1 MLGLDGATRAAQRE
15 SPGERYNLV
24 VLRDPGIID
33 VSLDPVRRQLL
44 GRLVGELRRN
54 LGDRV
59 GSVTLYG
66 SFARGDPHEESD
78 IDLLV
83 LLRDEPTDAD
93 RLLAARLAVEVEAS
107 SNACFVPSV
116 ILLAERRFAEL
127 RERELRFALDVER
140 EGIRL

>member
-1 MLGLDGATRAAQRE
+1 M
-15 SPGERYNLV
+15 P
-24 VLRDPGIID
+24 VLRDPAIID
-33 VSLDPVRRQLL
+33 ISLDPVRRQLL
-44 GRLVGELRRN
+44 GRLVGELRRH

-107 SNACFVPSV
+107 SNAFFVPSV

-127 RERELRFALDVER
+127 RARELRFALDIER